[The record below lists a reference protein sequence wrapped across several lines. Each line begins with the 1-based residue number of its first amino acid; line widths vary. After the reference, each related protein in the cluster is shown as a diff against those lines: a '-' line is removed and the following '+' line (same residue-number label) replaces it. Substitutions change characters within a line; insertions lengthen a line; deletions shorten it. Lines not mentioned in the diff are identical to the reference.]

1 MSLVLERHG
10 GLSGVGLSGTG
21 SIWDG
26 VCQGRGLS
34 GVGLSGTGG
43 YVDVDEKSGKVVW
56 RYDNL
61 TDPSLPIL
69 DIYGDVIGTD
79 GRHLIK
85 INDDGTVQKPI
96 IKIYDKDPMYSIQV
110 ANDNLLL
117 MVSQEGLLITY
128 ATNGIPEASLTIRDE
143 LERVNGT
150 FLPVAQPVIYGKRAY
165 ILMQFAPDAPL
176 SPDKQGL
183 VLGLQRLY
191 AIDLWARMVKRID
204 PVWYVNFERLSCP
217 SDVIR
222 PLASPNDDVES
233 DSSVLQQITGYDSRN
248 GSVRHVLDVSKL
260 LNTTCRITSKV
271 MVAMSEKNA
280 PPIGERLVFGVACLA
295 NQSAPIGD
303 VNIHHH
309 HRTAVSK
316 VGQHIFAIGTP

>member
-1 MSLVLERHG
+1 MPVEICGPDTAADVDSGCPSWGCLPSGTFALSSDIPGRGNANIGVKWNAAVSKRAGGRRLGLQPVWDLRDRYSLKTADFLRPHQALVSVCAFMSLVLERHG

-85 INDDGTVQKPI
+85 VQC
-96 IKIYDKDPMYSIQV
+96 YIQV

-176 SPDKQGL
+176 SPDKQ
-183 VLGLQRLY
+183 V
-191 AIDLWARMVKRID
+191 
-204 PVWYVNFERLSCP
+204 
-217 SDVIR
+217 
-222 PLASPNDDVES
+222 PL
-233 DSSVLQQITGYDSRN
+233 
-248 GSVRHVLDVSKL
+248 
-260 LNTTCRITSKV
+260 
-271 MVAMSEKNA
+271 
-280 PPIGERLVFGVACLA
+280 
-295 NQSAPIGD
+295 
-303 VNIHHH
+303 
-309 HRTAVSK
+309 
-316 VGQHIFAIGTP
+316 